1 MGLNNID
8 HLVLF
13 NTCPNDL
20 EVQSTFFLFQINIYW
35 VLAAK
40 NDFGYIA

>member
-13 NTCPNDL
+13 NTRPNDL
-20 EVQSTFFLFQINIYW
+20 EVQSTFFLFHININW
-35 VLAAK
+35 VFAAE